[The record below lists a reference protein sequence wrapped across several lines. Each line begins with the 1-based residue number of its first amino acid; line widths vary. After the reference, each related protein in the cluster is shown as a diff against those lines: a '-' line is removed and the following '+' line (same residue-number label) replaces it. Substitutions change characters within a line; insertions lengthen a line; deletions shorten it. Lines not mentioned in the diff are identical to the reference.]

1 MVVGTTDVN
10 VEVKGQCSSRAVL
23 VSSVKGRIT
32 MFAKLRV
39 LTSDFKARSLVFTRY
54 EH

>member
-32 MFAKLRV
+32 MFCQTKSTHFRFQGKKFGIYQV
-39 LTSDFKARSLVFTRY
+39 
-54 EH
+54 